1 MDQEIIFRFST
12 ASPFLPDS
20 AVRIGSEEWDMARKR
35 GLQLNDPA
43 AAGQRLASIRAERGF
58 NQVDLAEKLGI
69 SQSLVS
75 QYERGELRLNAAMIV
90 ELVRILGV
98 SADQILGI
106 DEPESRGKL
115 PSRKLLR
122 RVEQIET
129 LPKRKQEALIQTID
143 AFLKSAEA

>member
-1 MDQEIIFRFST
+1 
-12 ASPFLPDS
+12 
-20 AVRIGSEEWDMARKR
+20 MARKR

-43 AAGQRLASIRAERGF
+43 AAGQLLATIRAERGF
-58 NQVDLAEKLGI
+58 NQVDLADKLGI

-90 ELVRILGV
+90 ELVQILGV